1 MQKGN
6 RMAMSFSDNGKLFNT
21 KLGEIDILLHRPLEG
36 TIKQLILKRQG
47 KRWYAIFC
55 VERQA
60 LPTIID
66 SNHAVGIDV
75 GLNKYAVLSNGSE
88 YENPRFL
95 RKKEK
100 QLKKAQR
107 KLSKKK
113 KGSANYIKQVQRV
126 RQLHEKVAN
135 QRKDFLHKLSY
146 NLAKD
151 YSVIA
156 VENLNIRNMVR
167 NRKLSKSISTQVG
180 VCSETCLRINV
191 KKMVV
196 Y

>member
-1 MQKGN
+1 MVCYFLCRKT
-6 RMAMSFSDNGKLFNT
+6 STPS
-21 KLGEIDILLHRPLEG
+21 
-36 TIKQLILKRQG
+36 
-47 KRWYAIFC
+47 
-55 VERQA
+55 
-60 LPTIID
+60 IID
-66 SNHAVGIDV
+66 TNNAVGIDV
-75 GLNKYAVLSNGSE
+75 GLNKYAVLSNGLE

-126 RQLHEKVAN
+126 RQFHEKVAN

-167 NRKLSKSISTQVG
+167 KESYLNLFLMLVG
-180 VCSETCLRINV
+180 ACSEI
-191 KKMVV
+191 
-196 Y
+196 